1 MEEQLTEICTQLTK
15 EMRSLKVRLDYF
27 TFSDG
32 RATLDR
38 EKLERDLTEKHSVFA
53 ETEEQAEAWRLAQE
67 AKEKLDA
74 YLSFASKHLTTAPY
88 YLAPLAT
95 DREWQV
101 RGLIAV
107 GKDGA
112 ELDPQSLHYIQ

>member
-1 MEEQLTEICTQLTK
+1 
-15 EMRSLKVRLDYF
+15 MRSLKVRLDYF

-38 EKLERDLTEKHSVFA
+38 EKLQADLEEANNIFA

-74 YLSFASKHLTTAPY
+74 YLSF
-88 YLAPLAT
+88 
-95 DREWQV
+95 
-101 RGLIAV
+101 V
-107 GKDGA
+107 GKHDVGAPFNFSPIVDADAWGKCGLVMLHKDRA
-112 ELDPQSLHYIQ
+112 ELDPKSLSYIK